1 MIATTVRLETAT
13 AVTLR
18 APALL
23 PVAEALLALH
33 EDPHD
38 PRARIV
44 AGLMHKEGL
53 DLCPCCAVPF
63 AATDV
68 AQTRWSGGTSTRLS
82 CSSCASS
89 FVVAEEALC

>member
-1 MIATTVRLETAT
+1 MIATTVRLDTST

-23 PVAEALLALH
+23 PVVEALRALH
-33 EDPHD
+33 EDPQD

-53 DLCPCCAVPF
+53 DRCPCCAAPF
-63 AATDV
+63 SATDI
-68 AQTRWSGGTSTRLS
+68 AETRWSGGTSTRLS
-82 CSSCASS
+82 CSGCASR